1 MLTSGA
7 APSIETVHGDG
18 NGNGALDS
26 DLPLALAAAGVAA
39 QGLAKN
45 VTSGRPYLALS
56 NSWNRFQ
63 PPRARLVTRPPGV
76 AGQVE
81 PSARDTPN
89 IPCDCDEEVLQ
100 YAKLKDLT
108 GYLVKFVEIAAQC
121 FHLVNTPSC
130 RLVQDPELDHQYI
143 VLALKVKDD
152 GAVLDSEDRFEQ
164 TVIQTMPSAD
174 LFLLTHT
181 FDIE

>member
-7 APSIETVHGDG
+7 TPSIETVPG
-18 NGNGALDS
+18 NGNGGLDS
-26 DLPLALAAAGVAA
+26 GMPLALAGAGVGVAA

-45 VTSGRPYLALS
+45 VSGGRPSLALS
-56 NSWNRFQ
+56 SSWNRFQ

-81 PSARDTPN
+81 PAARDTPN
-89 IPCDCDEEVLQ
+89 IPCDCDEDVLQ
-100 YAKLKDLT
+100 YAKLKNLT
-108 GYLVKFVEIAAQC
+108 GCLVKFVEIAAQC
-121 FHLVNTPSC
+121 FHLVKTPSY

-143 VLALKVKDD
+143 VLDLKVKDD
-152 GAVLDSEDRFEQ
+152 GEILDAEDQFNRE
-164 TVIQTMPSAD
+164 VIQAMPNDD